1 MYEEVCKVYILRGI
15 IKDMKIDSKNK
26 WRKVDSVILDTKL
39 DTSIYQDLMKKLNTS
54 SIYRDLRF
62 QNSQIWNLAHDDLD
76 C

>member
-1 MYEEVCKVYILRGI
+1 MYQEVCKVYILRGI
-15 IKDMKIDSKNK
+15 IKDMKTDSKNK
-26 WRKVDSVILDTKL
+26 WRKVDSVILNTKL
-39 DTSIYQDLMKKLNTS
+39 DTSIYQDLMKKLNIS

>member
-1 MYEEVCKVYILRGI
+1 MYQEVCKVYILRGI

>member
-1 MYEEVCKVYILRGI
+1 MYQEVCKVYILRGI

-54 SIYRDLRF
+54 SIYQDLRF

>member
-1 MYEEVCKVYILRGI
+1 MYQEVCKVYILRGI
-15 IKDMKIDSKNK
+15 INDIKIDSKNK

-54 SIYRDLRF
+54 LIYQDLRF
-62 QNSQIWNLAHDDLD
+62 QNYQIWNLAHDDLD